1 MKAIMSVFV
10 FGTAVLLWSM
20 ACGES
25 ATQESTDLMD
35 SPPLS
40 MAKVDWSVA
49 GSVVSVEEAR
59 EYTSDFSE
67 EFKGLRGAAVSKELL
82 LEMLKNPKVHGVR
95 VFLGSH
101 KSGDNKGFGCLV
113 FVGLDE
119 NGHNILDG
127 SVEVLE
133 RSVPCP
139 PLCQ

>member
-1 MKAIMSVFV
+1 MKAILSVFV
-10 FGTAVLLWSM
+10 VVTVVLVWSM

-25 ATQESTDLMD
+25 VTQESNDPVGT
-35 SPPLS
+35 PALS
-40 MAKVDWSVA
+40 MAKVDWSAA

-67 EFKGLRGAAVSKELL
+67 EFKGLRGAAISKTLL
-82 LEMLKNPKVHGVR
+82 LEMLKNPKVYGVR

-101 KSGDNKGFGCLV
+101 KSGDAKGFGCLV